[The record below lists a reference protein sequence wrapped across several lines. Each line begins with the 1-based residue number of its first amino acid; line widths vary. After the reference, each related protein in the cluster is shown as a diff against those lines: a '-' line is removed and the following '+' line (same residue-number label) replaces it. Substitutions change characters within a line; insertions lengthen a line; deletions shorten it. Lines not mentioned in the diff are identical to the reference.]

1 MSEARRIAARISFGL
16 AMLGAALTLAYAFSD
31 AYAPVRALRLV
42 SASGWLAGS
51 LLLLVLCTSPLQQML
66 RRTGLSRPSWLTAT
80 RRSLGIAAASC
91 GLVHGAY
98 ALLALPG
105 IAALLLSVPWLR
117 AGLLTLCILLTLFAT
132 SYDAVVRGLRL
143 HHWKELHRLVYPA
156 AIALMLHV
164 LLGPFGSPT
173 IEVVFVASI
182 CVVLLLRL
190 WPTRTTPTR
199 STND

>member
-1 MSEARRIAARISFGL
+1 MTQARRTAARISFGL
-16 AMLGAALTLAYAFSD
+16 ATLGAALTVAYAFSD

-51 LLLLVLCTSPLQQML
+51 LLALVLCASPLQQLL
-66 RRTGLSRPSWLTAT
+66 RRMGRTRPSWLTAT

-91 GLVHGAY
+91 GLIHGAC
-98 ALLALPG
+98 ALVAVPG
-105 IAALLLSVPWLR
+105 VSALLLSVAWLR

-132 SYDAVVRGLRL
+132 SYDVVVRRLRL

-156 AIALMLHV
+156 AIVLLFHV
-164 LLGPFGSPT
+164 LLGPFGSPA
-173 IEVVFVASI
+173 IEVIFVTSI
-182 CVVLLLRL
+182 CVLLLLRL
-190 WPTRTTPTR
+190 WPARTTAR